1 MRSVNSNKTVSF
13 RTNVRN
19 LQARWSWNDKISFGE
34 VRSILGQIPPGACPE
49 PCRRGRNDNYLL
61 FNCLV
66 LVVLVVAATPLWA
79 QKIAVKGETVYTMA
93 GDPIQN
99 GVVLIKNGKIE
110 RVGPASRLN
119 IGSDYKILSNK
130 IVTPGLIDA
139 HTVVGLAG
147 YYNQKHDQD
156 QLEKSDPIQAELRA
170 IDAFN
175 AREKLVE
182 WVRNFGVTTIHT
194 GHGPGALISGQTM
207 IVKTNGKTVNDALI
221 KPTAMVA
228 FSLGPNVG
236 RNFKSPGTRSKGVA
250 MIRTALLKAQNYV
263 KKMQNKKED
272 KRPDRDLKMEV
283 LAQILSKE
291 LPVLFTAQKATEIM
305 SALRLAD
312 EFGIKIILDGAAES
326 YLLLDEIKA
335 AKVPVILH
343 PTMVRNRGETQNAS
357 YETAAKLQQAGIQFA
372 LQSGYESYVPKT
384 RVILYE
390 AAIAAANG
398 LAFEDALATITINA
412 AQILGIDKRVGSL
425 EKGKDAD
432 VVLFDGDPFEYTS
445 HVCTV
450 IIDGKVVSDECR

>member
-1 MRSVNSNKTVSF
+1 MSLKTLKRVVGKAYVPSLLIVLII
-13 RTNVRN
+13 TTPI
-19 LQARWSWNDKISFGE
+19 WS
-34 VRSILGQIPPGACPE
+34 
-49 PCRRGRNDNYLL
+49 
-61 FNCLV
+61 
-66 LVVLVVAATPLWA
+66 

-93 GDPIQN
+93 GEPIKN

-236 RNFKSPGTRSKGVA
+236 RNFKTQHLFR
-250 MIRTALLKAQNYV
+250 LLI
-263 KKMQNKKED
+263 NKKE
-272 KRPDRDLKMEV
+272 
-283 LAQILSKE
+283 
-291 LPVLFTAQKATEIM
+291 LFKVQ
-305 SALRLAD
+305 
-312 EFGIKIILDGAAES
+312 EFNSPG
-326 YLLLDEIKA
+326 
-335 AKVPVILH
+335 
-343 PTMVRNRGETQNAS
+343 
-357 YETAAKLQQAGIQFA
+357 
-372 LQSGYESYVPKT
+372 
-384 RVILYE
+384 
-390 AAIAAANG
+390 
-398 LAFEDALATITINA
+398 
-412 AQILGIDKRVGSL
+412 
-425 EKGKDAD
+425 
-432 VVLFDGDPFEYTS
+432 
-445 HVCTV
+445 
-450 IIDGKVVSDECR
+450 